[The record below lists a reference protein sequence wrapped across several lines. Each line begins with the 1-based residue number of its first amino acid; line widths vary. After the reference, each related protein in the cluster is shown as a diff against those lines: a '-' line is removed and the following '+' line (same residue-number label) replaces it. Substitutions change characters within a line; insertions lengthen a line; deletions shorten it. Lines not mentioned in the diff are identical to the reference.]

1 MITVAIDSEHTR
13 QTNAG
18 TARYSRS
25 LLKALH
31 ARDDI
36 KAIEVG
42 GGNLVKRGTLRKR
55 LLTARQEFLWYPRL
69 GRRSAA
75 AKGADIYHCP
85 AQRAPLTR
93 GKPPL
98 VVTIHDLIPLLAPET
113 MTPWN
118 RFYSRATLRAM
129 LDAADLIVAVSA
141 NTANDLNTLLRI
153 SASRIRIV
161 WNGVDDIFFSPT
173 SLPAPPITNSYVL
186 FVGTPEPRK
195 NLPRLIE
202 AMAML
207 RGRGFPHRLVIAG
220 GEGWGSVNTD
230 ADKVDFLGRVSD
242 ESLRALYAGASCL
255 ALPSLHEG
263 FGLTAAEAMAVG
275 TPVLAGAR
283 GALPEIVGNAGILV
297 DPYDTGAISRGI
309 ERAITER
316 DSLIP
321 MGLARAKLFS
331 WKKAAAEMVGV
342 YGELV

>member
-31 ARDDI
+31 ARDDV
-36 KAIEVG
+36 KAVEVG
-42 GGNLVKRGTLRKR
+42 GGSLAKRGTLSKR
-55 LLTARQEFLWYPRL
+55 LLTARQEFLWYPWL
-69 GRRSAA
+69 GRRRAA

-98 VVTIHDLIPLLAPET
+98 IVTIHDLIPLLAPET

-141 NTANDLNTLLRI
+141 NTANDLNTLLGVP
-153 SASRIRIV
+153 ANRIRIV
-161 WNGVDDIFFSPT
+161 WNGVDDIFFSNSSPR
-173 SLPAPPITNSYVL
+173 APLVANSYVL

-202 AMAML
+202 AMAIL
-207 RGRGFPHRLVIAG
+207 RGRGFPHRLVIVG
-220 GEGWGSVNTD
+220 GEGWGSVNID
-230 ADKVDFLGRVSD
+230 SDKVDFLGRVSD
-242 ESLRALYAGASCL
+242 ESLRALYEGASCL
-255 ALPSLHEG
+255 ALPSIHEG
-263 FGLTAAEAMAVG
+263 FGLTAVEAMAVG
-275 TPVLAGAR
+275 TPVMAAAR
-283 GALPEIVGNAGILV
+283 GALPEIIGNAGILV
-297 DPYDTGAISRGI
+297 DPYDSVAISLGI
-309 ERAITER
+309 ERAIKER
-316 DSLIP
+316 DGLVP
-321 MGLARAKLFS
+321 MGLARAKLFT
-331 WKKAAAEMVGV
+331 WKRAAAQMAGV
-342 YGELV
+342 YAELV